1 MKKQNETWAQY
12 LSNKNVRPKT
22 FNITVQRKTDGQFEV
37 IGNQAFM
44 LDNRG
49 HSASWERVSSRD
61 LARAIR
67 NSGLASK

>member
-1 MKKQNETWAQY
+1 MKSKDMTWAQY

-22 FNITVQRKTDGQFEV
+22 FNITVQRKTDGRFEV

-49 HSASWERVSSRD
+49 RSASWERVSSRD

>member
-12 LSNKNVRPKT
+12 LNNKNVRPKT
-22 FNITVQRKTDGQFEV
+22 FNITVERKSDGRFEV
-37 IGNQAFM
+37 LGNQALM

-49 HSASWERVSSRD
+49 RSASWERVSSRD

-67 NSGLASK
+67 NSGITSK

>member
-1 MKKQNETWAQY
+1 MKSKDMTWAQY

-22 FNITVQRKTDGQFEV
+22 FNITVQRKTDGRFEV

-49 HSASWERVSSRD
+49 RAASWERVSSRD